1 MATRRKTTGNESSLS
16 KRDDDAPLAPTE
28 PTTWGG
34 IARAWPKTTFCIVS
48 NEFCE
53 RFSFYGM
60 RTVLTFYLLNVL
72 KFSND
77 QSTIFFNSFNV
88 LCYSTPIL
96 GSIIADGYVGKFWT
110 IFTVSILYAAGQV
123 VLAIASTKDS
133 SSSFHPW
140 LDLIGLITIGFGT
153 GGIKPCVNS
162 FGADQFEK
170 GQVRMLSL
178 FFSMFYFSINAGSMI
193 STFIAPIFRSMS
205 CMGQDSCYPLAF
217 GIPAVLMIVATCL
230 FMAASFWYKKKPP
243 SENVFG
249 VIFGLIF
256 GAIGNKFR
264 ASEKKSHWLD
274 HYMTTHDCTRDKRCQ
289 EMKLEKGKDY
299 CHKGQYVDD
308 VKQLFRVLIMF
319 LPVPIFW
326 SLYDQQGSIWLIQGT
341 QMDCRLWGNVLF
353 MPDQVQVLNAV
364 LILVFIPIF
373 QIIIYPIAE
382 KFVTLTYLRKMVCG
396 GLLAAAAFGVAGLV
410 QTEVN
415 NSLPLLPKSGQ
426 AYVSFFNA
434 IPNCTFDVS
443 PSGKEDWRTLNFGES
458 MPDLKK
464 TKKQSAQES
473 FHLSAGSNSFQLR
486 NFVGD
491 CIFTPN
497 SLKMDQLTYTFKS
510 KKVYHVTVTK
520 NGALMGEI
528 DTDKAEEGTGEFSA
542 GIIYA
547 LDYKYG
553 GDELDNLV
561 FCRGDTKPTE
571 CNPRKPSDFYYWEQ
585 KYNKDDSD
593 LDAYD
598 FYDIGNEKKSDK
610 KYVLYSFKPVK
621 PGKWWI
627 FLLHG
632 RPRSAGSTT
641 PKTVDVTDLDVS
653 IELRRQGGV
662 YLYALIND
670 PTADN
675 YTSGGAG
682 LKVYK
687 NQDGA
692 PIHFQAVP
700 DNSVNILWQV
710 PQIVVITAGEILF
723 SITGY
728 EFAYSQCA
736 PSMKAVV
743 QAAWLFTTAIGDTII
758 VLITLWSP
766 FDNMA
771 TMFFAYAGVMAVVIV
786 LFAFMSHFYY
796 DYKSYVASGDD
807 SQNEALIDDE
817 DDWGKMN
824 AGYQADHGQPRKTSN
839 LEEYLDE
846 DDLKF

>member
-1 MATRRKTTGNESSLS
+1 
-16 KRDDDAPLAPTE
+16 
-28 PTTWGG
+28 
-34 IARAWPKTTFCIVS
+34 
-48 NEFCE
+48 
-53 RFSFYGM
+53 
-60 RTVLTFYLLNVL
+60 
-72 KFSND
+72 
-77 QSTIFFNSFNV
+77 
-88 LCYSTPIL
+88 
-96 GSIIADGYVGKFWT
+96 
-110 IFTVSILYAAGQV
+110 
-123 VLAIASTKDS
+123 
-133 SSSFHPW
+133 
-140 LDLIGLITIGFGT
+140 
-153 GGIKPCVNS
+153 
-162 FGADQFEK
+162 
-170 GQVRMLSL
+170 
-178 FFSMFYFSINAGSMI
+178 MFYFSINAGSMI

-426 AYVSFFNA
+426 AYV
-434 IPNCTFDVS
+434 
-443 PSGKEDWRTLNFGES
+443 
-458 MPDLKK
+458 
-464 TKKQSAQES
+464 
-473 FHLSAGSNSFQLR
+473 
-486 NFVGD
+486 
-491 CIFTPN
+491 
-497 SLKMDQLTYTFKS
+497 
-510 KKVYHVTVTK
+510 
-520 NGALMGEI
+520 
-528 DTDKAEEGTGEFSA
+528 
-542 GIIYA
+542 IIYA